1 MSNTDAL
8 ADPEIIGEDSLTNA
22 HKIDERDNIT
32 ASEIEDVIV
41 NQDSFGIRLTDTA
54 EGRNSASML
63 INKMYAWRGYAGT
76 HHFSDDPNRITLTAT
91 DKGEVVGTLTLG
103 MDSEIGLMAD
113 QIFKDELDANRRNG
127 ARLCEFTKLAFDPAV
142 RSKTALANLFHLAV
156 IYARDIHQC
165 TDIIIEVN
173 PRHRRFYEYMLG
185 FKREGEMKMNTRV
198 NAPAY
203 LLRVNLA
210 FVTEQIQKH
219 GGTFSTAGNERSF
232 YPYFF
237 SPREEQGIIHRLL
250 SIDEQQAH

>member
-1 MSNTDAL
+1 MGLKRSEMLLDHEHGQPALGAARGVQAFVVAVHVAPVLVGDAGL
-8 ADPEIIGEDSLTNA
+8 EAAA
-22 HKIDERDNIT
+22 H
-32 ASEIEDVIV
+32 IE
-41 NQDSFGIRLTDTA
+41 Q
-54 EGRNSASML
+54 
-63 INKMYAWRGYAGT
+63 
-76 HHFSDDPNRITLTAT
+76 
-91 DKGEVVGTLTLG
+91 VVHAQQG
-103 MDSEIGLMAD
+103 
-113 QIFKDELDANRRNG
+113 FG
-127 ARLCEFTKLAFDPAV
+127 ARLVAEAVAALGAGDAEKTAESARAGRKYRLGLVAALPVSAGFWDLGLSIYKESNHNGIVGRDVRFDPTWSLTSAW
-142 RSKTALANLFHLAV
+142 SLAAGPGAFGGFLSV
-156 IYARDIHQC
+156 TGPKGRD
-165 TDIIIEVN
+165 
-173 PRHRRFYEYMLG
+173 G